1 MGSPKGPARTRTLV
15 TAAGYALSCS
25 DLPVL
30 SIDTLWHA
38 GASYRGE
45 AERIWTQISE
55 FRGSTATSILMKTL
69 FRLVLV
75 ALGLLLVA
83 FTSALLAMRI
93 AIHTSEV
100 TVPKIVGLTPAEAE
114 RAAAGLGLSV
124 TIERQYYSPE
134 IPEGRVMTQI
144 PPEGTKVRRGWQVRA
159 SQSLGPQRVSIPDV
173 VGESAR
179 AADLNIR
186 RRGLDIGSMAYAQ
199 MRGAAAD
206 QVLAQSPPPNA
217 SGVSVPRISLLVSS
231 GAPAPVFVMP
241 SFVGQPLGSV
251 NLSLLDA
258 GFRVGSVTVAAPPQ
272 IEPASTPASSGNPPQ
287 PSPASIIVSQSPAP
301 GQRVLAGASVNF
313 EVR

>member
-1 MGSPKGPARTRTLV
+1 
-15 TAAGYALSCS
+15 
-25 DLPVL
+25 
-30 SIDTLWHA
+30 
-38 GASYRGE
+38 
-45 AERIWTQISE
+45 
-55 FRGSTATSILMKTL
+55 MKTL
-69 FRLVLV
+69 FRLALV

-83 FTSALLAMRI
+83 FVSALLAMRI

-100 TVPKIVGLTPAEAE
+100 TVPKLVGMTPAEAE
-114 RAAAGLGLSV
+114 RVAAGLGLSV
-124 TIERQYYSPE
+124 TIERQYYSPD
-134 IPEGRVMTQI
+134 IAEGRIMTQI
-144 PPEGTKVRRGWQVRA
+144 PPDGTKVRRGWQVRA

-186 RRGLDIGSMAYAQ
+186 RRGLDLGSMAYAP
-199 MRGAAAD
+199 MPGSTAD

-217 SGVSVPRISLLVSS
+217 SGVSVPRISLLGSS
-231 GAPAPVFVMP
+231 GAPASVFVMP

-258 GFRVGSVTVAAPPQ
+258 GFRVGSVTVAASPQ
-272 IEPASTPASSGNPPQ
+272 IDSAGAPASSGNPPQ

-301 GQRVLAGASVNF
+301 GQRVLAGATVNF

>member
-1 MGSPKGPARTRTLV
+1 
-15 TAAGYALSCS
+15 
-25 DLPVL
+25 
-30 SIDTLWHA
+30 
-38 GASYRGE
+38 
-45 AERIWTQISE
+45 
-55 FRGSTATSILMKTL
+55 MKTF
-69 FRLVLV
+69 FRLALV

-83 FTSALLAMRI
+83 ITSGLLAMRI

-100 TVPKIVGLTPAEAE
+100 TVPRIVGLSPAEAE
-114 RAAAGLGLSV
+114 RVAGGLGLGV
-124 TIERQYYSPE
+124 TIERQYYSPD
-134 IPEGRVMTQI
+134 IAEGRIMTQI

-199 MRGAAAD
+199 MRGTTAD

-217 SGVSVPRISLLVSS
+217 SGVSVPRISLLVSA
-231 GAPAPVFVMP
+231 GAPASVFVMP

-258 GFRVGSVTVAAPPQ
+258 GFRVGNVTVAAVPQ
-272 IEPASTPASSGNPPQ
+272 IESAGAAVSTGNPPQ
-287 PSPASIIVSQSPAP
+287 PSPASIIVSQSPAS
-301 GQRVLAGASVNF
+301 GQRVLAGATVNF

>member
-1 MGSPKGPARTRTLV
+1 
-15 TAAGYALSCS
+15 
-25 DLPVL
+25 
-30 SIDTLWHA
+30 
-38 GASYRGE
+38 
-45 AERIWTQISE
+45 
-55 FRGSTATSILMKTL
+55 MKTF
-69 FRLVLV
+69 FRLALV

-83 FTSALLAMRI
+83 FVSALLAMRI

-100 TVPKIVGLTPAEAE
+100 TVPKLVGMTPPEAE
-114 RAAAGLGLSV
+114 RVAAGLGLSV
-124 TIERQYYSPE
+124 TIERQYYSPD
-134 IPEGRVMTQI
+134 IAEGRIMTQI
-144 PPEGTKVRRGWQVRA
+144 PPDGTKVRRGWQVRA

-199 MRGAAAD
+199 MKGSTAD
-206 QVLAQSPPPNA
+206 QILAQSPPPNA

-231 GAPAPVFVMP
+231 GAPASVFVMP
-241 SFVGQPLGSV
+241 SFIGQPLGSV

-258 GFRVGSVTVAAPPQ
+258 GFRVGSVTVAATPQ
-272 IEPASTPASSGNPPQ
+272 IEPASAPPSTGNPPQ

-301 GQRVLAGASVNF
+301 GQRVMAGATVNF

>member
-1 MGSPKGPARTRTLV
+1 
-15 TAAGYALSCS
+15 
-25 DLPVL
+25 
-30 SIDTLWHA
+30 
-38 GASYRGE
+38 
-45 AERIWTQISE
+45 
-55 FRGSTATSILMKTL
+55 MKTL

-134 IPEGRVMTQI
+134 IPEGRIMTQI

-199 MRGAAAD
+199 MRGATAD

-231 GAPAPVFVMP
+231 GAPASVFVMP

-258 GFRVGSVTVAAPPQ
+258 GFRVGSVTVAAPAQ
-272 IEPASTPASSGNPPQ
+272 IESAGAPANSGNPPQ